1 MPEKTLKDDS
11 DASDADHGNNSND
24 SDYRRID
31 LAEDRTLLANERTF
45 AGWARTALAA
55 VGIGVGFNALFD
67 KMEPAWL
74 PKAIATGFILAGL
87 IVIVLAERNSN
98 AVLDKLDAHAVKPV
112 RRMTLRV
119 VTTMVALGAV
129 MLLAGIWLLV

>member
-1 MPEKTLKDDS
+1 MSQDEAEQSTSERDD
-11 DASDADHGNNSND
+11 N
-24 SDYRRID
+24 DYRRID

-55 VGIGVGFNALFD
+55 VGIGVGFHALFD

-74 PKAIATGFILAGL
+74 PRAIATGFILAGL
-87 IVIVLAERNSN
+87 TVMLLAEHNSR

-112 RRMTLRV
+112 RRVTLRV
-119 VTTMVALGAV
+119 VTALVSLGAV